1 MVAMALL
8 QLQILAENYAHKRV
22 NNTTLWIS
30 FVGEGDQGLGS
41 RALGTGYW
49 GLAAA
54 TDDFSDAEDYRC
66 LPLFFAGDCQI
77 NYKADNQYR

>member
-1 MVAMALL
+1 MHTALNDYL
-8 QLQILAENYAHKRV
+8 TQNGGDGTLTVTDTGGELCTQASKQY
-22 NNTTLWIS
+22 NTLDI

-54 TDDFSDAEDYRC
+54 TDDFSDAEDVY
-66 LPLFFAGDCQI
+66 F
-77 NYKADNQYR
+77 K